1 MSPAVVS
8 EMQPDLHH
16 DKLEAV
22 GKAFDALLL
31 TVYRLT
37 HRQNELFQHM
47 DKVFKEYTDVINIL
61 PPQDRHRA
69 SDVQNK
75 LLAQLEDYRQ
85 GLVHSKPRVEEEP
98 LNSMHVIKTLA
109 AHQNVDENTFSAI
122 RNGVKGCKYLLRSQD
137 SLSQLSSNSCIL
149 AQAPTPAIA
158 LEKDFTTNGNQGN
171 LHCPFSKPNN
181 MQSANA
187 SEASSGKNSVP
198 KVQIEATCG
207 HEHLDPVKAELEDR
221 RSSHTPS
228 VPSSKGGC
236 PVFRCP
242 IRFLDQHSPE
252 EIAEYVERHKHEI
265 PRSHAICVKRYQ
277 RNPQDMRQLDAKYGG
292 LTSMIAGLGVK
303 HQAFL
308 PDRHASG
315 EAHSSHSAS
324 SERVEKWAENVDLS
338 THSAQDEENEE
349 KNEEKN
355 EEDKNEDD
363 KRQSHFDRPLRE
375 VRVGESPSR
384 PWGISVPVTHLPPAS
399 VPLSGSAS
407 IPTSSDPRADK
418 PDNPTY
424 ADLLDAKPA
433 GGCPF
438 DHGKP
443 KPEAPKPEIETPRR
457 DERPKD
463 NDVATPKKSGCPFD
477 HNKPKA
483 EVPKP
488 EYETPWA
495 GEWPKTWPKDQ
506 TVADQAPGRQVAPTA
521 PTAPVSEESTTKPD
535 ISSSFS
541 TPSHIT
547 FNGPVFFGYSV
558 EETANLL
565 KQFGNLGKS

>member
-1 MSPAVVS
+1 MSPAMIA

-16 DKLEAV
+16 DQLEAV

-47 DKVFKEYTDVINIL
+47 DNVFKQYTDVIEIL

-69 SDVQNK
+69 FDVQNK
-75 LLAQLEDYRQ
+75 LLAQQEEYRQ
-85 GLVHSKPRVEEEP
+85 GLVHSKPRVEEQP
-98 LNSMHVIKTLA
+98 LNSMDVIKTLV
-109 AHQNVDENTFSAI
+109 AHQNVDENTFLAI
-122 RNGVKGCKYLLRSQD
+122 KNGVKGCKSLLRSQD
-137 SLSQLSSNSCIL
+137 SLSQISSNSCIL
-149 AQAPTPAIA
+149 AQAPAPAIA
-158 LEKDFTTNGNQGN
+158 LEKDFTTNGTQGN
-171 LHCPFSKPNN
+171 LHCPFSKPNK

-187 SEASSGKNSVP
+187 SEAPSGKNFAP

-207 HEHLDPVKAELEDR
+207 HEHLDPIKAELEDR

-228 VPSSKGGC
+228 APSSKGGC
-236 PVFRCP
+236 PVSRCP

-308 PDRHASG
+308 PDRQTNG
-315 EAHSSHSAS
+315 EGHSSHSAS
-324 SERVEKWAENVDLS
+324 SERVEKWAENVDPS
-338 THSAQDEENEE
+338 TLSAQNEE
-349 KNEEKN
+349 DEEKN

-363 KRQSHFDRPLRE
+363 NRQSHFDRPLRE

-399 VPLSGSAS
+399 APFSGSAS
-407 IPTSSDPRADK
+407 IPTSPEPQADNPDK
-418 PDNPTY
+418 PTDV
-424 ADLLDAKPA
+424 DVLSAKPT

-438 DHGKP
+438 GHGKS
-443 KPEAPKPEIETPRR
+443 KPEAAKPEMETSRS
-457 DERPKD
+457 DERPED
-463 NDVATPKKSGCPFD
+463 NAIATPKKPGCPFG

-488 EYETPWA
+488 ETETPWT
-495 GEWPKTWPKDQ
+495 GEWPKTWPKDA
-506 TVADQAPGRQVAPTA
+506 VADQVPVPQVAPTA
-521 PTAPVSEESTTKPD
+521 HVSEGSTTKPD
-535 ISSSFS
+535 MPSTFS
-541 TPSHIT
+541 TPSHLT
-547 FNGPVFFGYSV
+547 FNGPVFFGYSA

-565 KQFGNLGKS
+565 RQFGNLGKS

>member
-1 MSPAVVS
+1 MSPAVIT

-16 DKLEAV
+16 DQLEAV

-47 DKVFKEYTDVINIL
+47 DNVFKEYTDVIEIL

-69 SDVQNK
+69 FDVQNK
-75 LLAQLEDYRQ
+75 LLAQQEEYRQ
-85 GLVHSKPRVEEEP
+85 GLVHSKPRVEEQP
-98 LNSMHVIKTLA
+98 LNSMDVIKTLV
-109 AHQNVDENTFSAI
+109 AHQNVDESTFSAI
-122 RNGVKGCKYLLRSQD
+122 KNGVKGCKSLLRSQD
-137 SLSQLSSNSCIL
+137 SLSQVSSNSCIL
-149 AQAPTPAIA
+149 AQAPAPAIA
-158 LEKDFTTNGNQGN
+158 LEKDFTTNGTQGN
-171 LHCPFSKPNN
+171 LQCPFSKPNK
-181 MQSANA
+181 MQNSNA
-187 SEASSGKNSVP
+187 SEAPNGENSAP

-207 HEHLDPVKAELEDR
+207 HEHLDPIKAELEDR

-236 PVFRCP
+236 PVSRCP
-242 IRFLDQHSPE
+242 IRFLDQHSPK

-277 RNPQDMRQLDAKYGG
+277 RNPQDMREMDAKYGG

-308 PDRHASG
+308 PARQINCEG
-315 EAHSSHSAS
+315 HSSHSAS
-324 SERVEKWAENVDLS
+324 SERVEKWAENVDSS
-338 THSAQDEENEE
+338 TRSAQDEENKE
-349 KNEEKN
+349 KNEDDKN
-355 EEDKNEDD
+355 GDDKNEDD
-363 KRQSHFDRPLRE
+363 DRQSRFDRPLRE

-399 VPLSGSAS
+399 APFSGSAS
-407 IPTSSDPRADK
+407 IPTSPNPQADK
-418 PDNPTY
+418 PDKPTETEV
-424 ADLLDAKPA
+424 LGAKPA

-438 DHGKP
+438 DHGKARQEAL
-443 KPEAPKPEIETPRR
+443 KPEMETIRS
-457 DERPKD
+457 DEKPKD
-463 NDVATPKKSGCPFD
+463 NDITTPKKPGCPFS

-488 EYETPWA
+488 ETETPWT

-506 TVADQAPGRQVAPTA
+506 AVTDQAPDPQVASTV
-521 PTAPVSEESTTKPD
+521 PTAPVSEGSTTKPD
-535 ISSSFS
+535 ISTLSI
-541 TPSHIT
+541 PSQIT
-547 FNGPVFFGYSV
+547 FNGPVFFGYSP

>member
-1 MSPAVVS
+1 MSPAVIA

-16 DKLEAV
+16 DQLEAV
-22 GKAFDALLL
+22 GEAFDALLL

-47 DKVFKEYTDVINIL
+47 DNVFKQYTDVIEIL

-69 SDVQNK
+69 FDVQNK
-75 LLAQLEDYRQ
+75 LLAQQEEYRQ
-85 GLVHSKPRVEEEP
+85 GLVHSKPRVEEQP
-98 LNSMHVIKTLA
+98 LNSMDVIKTLV
-109 AHQNVDENTFSAI
+109 AHQNVDENTFLAI
-122 RNGVKGCKYLLRSQD
+122 KHGVKGCKSLLRSQD
-137 SLSQLSSNSCIL
+137 SLSQISSNSCIL
-149 AQAPTPAIA
+149 AQAPAPAIA
-158 LEKDFTTNGNQGN
+158 LEKDFTTNGTQGN
-171 LHCPFSKPNN
+171 LHCPFSKPNK

-187 SEASSGKNSVP
+187 SEAASGKNLAP

-207 HEHLDPVKAELEDR
+207 HEHLDPIKAELEDR
-221 RSSHTPS
+221 HSSHTPS

-236 PVFRCP
+236 PVSRCP

-308 PDRHASG
+308 PDRHTNG
-315 EAHSSHSAS
+315 EGHSSHSAS
-324 SERVEKWAENVDLS
+324 SERVEKWAENVDPS
-338 THSAQDEENEE
+338 TLGAQNEE
-349 KNEEKN
+349 SEEKN

-363 KRQSHFDRPLRE
+363 NRQSHFDRPLRE

-399 VPLSGSAS
+399 APFSGSAS
-407 IPTSSDPRADK
+407 IPTSPDPQADK
-418 PDNPTY
+418 PDEPT
-424 ADLLDAKPA
+424 DVNVLDAKPA
-433 GGCPF
+433 GACPF
-438 DHGKP
+438 GHGKP
-443 KPEAPKPEIETPRR
+443 KPEAPKPEMETSQS

-463 NDVATPKKSGCPFD
+463 NGIATPKKTGCPFS
-477 HNKPKA
+477 HNQPKA

-488 EYETPWA
+488 ETETPWT
-495 GEWPKTWPKDQ
+495 GEWPKTRPKDAVGDQ
-506 TVADQAPGRQVAPTA
+506 VPAPQVGLTV
-521 PTAPVSEESTTKPD
+521 PVSEDSTTKPEMPKSD
-535 ISSSFS
+535 MPSTFS

-547 FNGPVFFGYSV
+547 FNGPVFFGYSA

-565 KQFGNLGKS
+565 RQFGNLGKS

>member
-1 MSPAVVS
+1 MSPAVIT

-16 DKLEAV
+16 AQLEAV
-22 GKAFDALLL
+22 GTAFDALLL

-47 DKVFKEYTDVINIL
+47 DNVFKEYTDVIEIL

-69 SDVQNK
+69 FDVQNK
-75 LLAQLEDYRQ
+75 LLVQQEEYRQ
-85 GLVHSKPRVEEEP
+85 GLVHSKPRVEEQP
-98 LNSMHVIKTLA
+98 LNSMDVIKTLV
-109 AHQNVDENTFSAI
+109 AHQNVDENTLSAI
-122 RNGVKGCKYLLRSQD
+122 KNGVKGCKSLLRSQD
-137 SLSQLSSNSCIL
+137 SLSQISSNSCIL
-149 AQAPTPAIA
+149 AQAPAPAIA
-158 LEKDFTTNGNQGN
+158 LEKDFTTNGTQGN
-171 LHCPFSKPNN
+171 LHCPFSKPNKT
-181 MQSANA
+181 QSTNA
-187 SEASSGKNSVP
+187 SEAPSGKNSAP

-207 HEHLDPVKAELEDR
+207 HEHLDPIKAELEDR

-228 VPSSKGGC
+228 APSSKGGC
-236 PVFRCP
+236 PVSRCP

-308 PDRHASG
+308 PDRHTNG
-315 EAHSSHSAS
+315 EGHSSHSAS
-324 SERVEKWAENVDLS
+324 SERVEKWAENVDTS
-338 THSAQDEENEE
+338 TPSAQDEENEE
-349 KNEEKN
+349 NNENN

-363 KRQSHFDRPLRE
+363 NRQSHFDRPLRE

-399 VPLSGSAS
+399 APFSGSAS
-407 IPTSSDPRADK
+407 IPTSPNPQADK
-418 PDNPTY
+418 LDKPTD
-424 ADLLDAKPA
+424 AEVLDAKPA

-438 DHGKP
+438 GHGKP
-443 KPEAPKPEIETPRR
+443 KSEAVKSEMETPRS
-457 DERPKD
+457 DKRPE
-463 NDVATPKKSGCPFD
+463 NNGIATPNKSGCPFG
-477 HNKPKA
+477 HNKSKT

-488 EYETPWA
+488 ETKTPWT

-506 TVADQAPGRQVAPTA
+506 AVTDQVPDPQVA
-521 PTAPVSEESTTKPD
+521 PTAPVSEDSTTKPD
-535 ISSSFS
+535 IPSTFS

-547 FNGPVFFGYSV
+547 FNGPMFFGYSA

>member
-1 MSPAVVS
+1 MSPAVIA

-16 DKLEAV
+16 DQLEAV

-47 DKVFKEYTDVINIL
+47 DNVFKQYTDVIEIL

-69 SDVQNK
+69 FDVQNK
-75 LLAQLEDYRQ
+75 LLAHQEEYRQ
-85 GLVHSKPRVEEEP
+85 GLVHSKPRVEEQP
-98 LNSMHVIKTLA
+98 LNSMDVIKTLV
-109 AHQNVDENTFSAI
+109 AHQNVDENTFLAI
-122 RNGVKGCKYLLRSQD
+122 KNGVKGYKSLLRAQD
-137 SLSQLSSNSCIL
+137 SLSQVSSNSCIL
-149 AQAPTPAIA
+149 AQAPAPAIA
-158 LEKDFTTNGNQGN
+158 LEKDFTTNGTQGN
-171 LHCPFSKPNN
+171 LHCPFSKPNK

-187 SEASSGKNSVP
+187 SEAPSGKNSAP

-207 HEHLDPVKAELEDR
+207 HEHLDPIKAELEDR

-228 VPSSKGGC
+228 APSSKGGC
-236 PVFRCP
+236 PVSRCP

-308 PDRHASG
+308 PDRHTNG
-315 EAHSSHSAS
+315 EGHSSHSAS
-324 SERVEKWAENVDLS
+324 SERVEKWAENVDPS
-338 THSAQDEENEE
+338 TLSAQNEE
-349 KNEEKN
+349 DEEKN
-355 EEDKNEDD
+355 EEDDNEDD
-363 KRQSHFDRPLRE
+363 NRQSHFDRPLRE

-399 VPLSGSAS
+399 APFSGSAS
-407 IPTSSDPRADK
+407 IPTSPDPQADNPDK
-418 PDNPTY
+418 PTDV
-424 ADLLDAKPA
+424 DVLDAKPT

-438 DHGKP
+438 GHGKP
-443 KPEAPKPEIETPRR
+443 KPEAPNPEMETSRSA
-457 DERPKD
+457 ERPED
-463 NDVATPKKSGCPFD
+463 NDIATPKKTGCPFG
-477 HNKPKA
+477 HSKPKA

-488 EYETPWA
+488 ETETPWT
-495 GEWPKTWPKDQ
+495 GEWPKTWPKDAI
-506 TVADQAPGRQVAPTA
+506 ADQVPAPKVA
-521 PTAPVSEESTTKPD
+521 PTAPVSDDSTTKPD
-535 ISSSFS
+535 MPSTLS
-541 TPSHIT
+541 TPSHII
-547 FNGPVFFGYSV
+547 FNGPVFFGYSA

-565 KQFGNLGKS
+565 RQFGNLGKS